1 MNTYKIVVDA
11 DRTEI
16 VDADRV
22 NNNETTLYLIV
33 NSNDGKDKIIAT
45 FQRWDYYI
53 DLGEK
58 VNKGE
63 TAKKT
68 KVATKDNIDD
78 QLAKA
83 LDVLFGAFS
92 HPSGQAKI

>member
-68 KVATKDNIDD
+68 KVATKDNIDE

-83 LDVLFGAFS
+83 LDVLFGGFS
-92 HPSGQAKI
+92 RPVDKTK

>member
-22 NNNETTLYLIV
+22 NNVTNILYLIV
-33 NSNDGKDKIIAT
+33 NSNDGKDKLVAT

-68 KVATKDNIDD
+68 KVATKDNIDE

-83 LDVLFGAFS
+83 LDVLFFS